1 MKPLSPLRSGRL
13 PSSDGRNVNLCSIQ
27 DKNRNSSTWRETKE
41 NNIQNFCI
49 CIKII
54 IILLIIII
62 IIIIKTMCP
71 EKWSLQD
78 SIKKHFNKH
87 RFLTNFLCVN
97 S

>member
-1 MKPLSPLRSGRL
+1 MMF
-13 PSSDGRNVNLCSIQ
+13 I
-27 DKNRNSSTWRETKE
+27 
-41 NNIQNFCI
+41 
-49 CIKII
+49 IKII
-54 IILLIIII
+54 IILLLII

-87 RFLTNFLCVN
+87 RFWTNFLFVN